1 MLTCSSIYFTN
12 NFKIAWQNGIKGID
26 NLKFSYVIINENTS
40 VFNDNTL
47 INVRYVRFNVDE
59 FQALI
64 FVYFYFGK
72 LTW

>member
-1 MLTCSSIYFTN
+1 M
-12 NFKIAWQNGIKGID
+12 IKGID
-26 NLKFSYVIINENTS
+26 DLKFSYVIINENTS

-72 LTW
+72 LT